1 MAKSLIESVADTTAH
16 RDRGRLRH
24 AIASLLR
31 ELLDADTVTMY
42 GLLAAN
48 VNALLSVEVAV
59 TRNDREFGNAP
70 GTPDATPLALGDRP
84 EWCACMMGHEVVQ
97 YEAREGVAVI
107 ALPMTS
113 ERGELGLIVIETPE
127 LLGRAAIAQ
136 VGAILRIQANHLAL
150 LDYGERDTLT
160 GLLNRKTFDGAFAS
174 IRDRIATADARAVV
188 PGPSWLALA
197 DIDLFKSIND
207 SHGHL
212 FGDEVLLLI
221 AQVIQESFRRV
232 DQIFRFG
239 GEEFLILLDAATPA
253 GASIAF
259 ERLRASIEA
268 TVFPQIGR
276 ITISLGYS
284 RIEIRDG
291 PSTCVERAD
300 AALYYV
306 KQNGRNQVR
315 AYDALAAAGKITGR
329 IRTHGDAVLF

>member
-16 RDRGRLRH
+16 RDRGRLRL
-24 AIASLLR
+24 AIARLLR

-42 GLLAAN
+42 GLLAADE
-48 VNALLSVEVAV
+48 NALLSVEVAV
-59 TRNDREFGNAP
+59 ARNDSELTVPAETPESAP
-70 GTPDATPLALGDRP
+70 FALGERP
-84 EWCACMMGHEVVQ
+84 EWCACILRNEVVQ
-97 YEAREGVAVI
+97 YVAHEDVAVV
-107 ALPMTS
+107 ALPMNS

-127 LLGRAAIAQ
+127 LLGRTAIAQ
-136 VGAILRIQANHLAL
+136 IAEILRIQSNHLAL

-160 GLLNRKTFDGAFAS
+160 GLLNRKTFDGAFAN
-174 IRDRIATADARAVV
+174 IRDRIATADARAAV

-197 DIDLFKSIND
+197 DIDHFKDIND

-221 AQVIQESFRRV
+221 AQVIQECFRRM

-239 GEEFLILLDAATPA
+239 GEEFLILLDAATPT
-253 GASIAF
+253 GAAIAF
-259 ERLRASIEA
+259 ERLRASIES

-284 RIEIRDG
+284 RIEVRDG

-300 AALYYV
+300 AALYYA

-315 AYDALAAAGKITGR
+315 AYDALAAAGR
-329 IRTHGDAVLF
+329 ISVKPRTDGDAVLF